1 MTSARACPAC
11 DETRA
16 TPAFTVD
23 GFAHVRCTACGTVF
37 VSPLPTMEVVQ
48 ATYLQPDYHE
58 TAEASAARMRS
69 EAEARVAIMAAM
81 GVRRIVEVGC
91 GPGHFLDAA
100 RDAGMHIEGIDP
112 ARTAVDA
119 IDRGHVVHRTWLE
132 AFTPDQPFDALAL
145 WEVLE
150 HLPRPAEALAHMRR
164 WLRPRAVVALS
175 TPSMSGVPA
184 RLLGA
189 RFPMV
194 TPPDHLELFSERGL
208 RHLLARADLVPERWT
223 SFSNLGPDA
232 IARGLR
238 RLPLVRHAGPLVDA
252 VARLAVA
259 PARWID
265 RAGLGT
271 SFEVYARASIT

>member
-1 MTSARACPAC
+1 MIPARTCPAC
-11 DETRA
+11 DERRA

-23 GFAHVRCTACGTVF
+23 GFDHVRCGECGTVY
-37 VSPLPTMEVVQ
+37 VSPLPAMDVVQ
-48 ATYLQPDYHE
+48 ATYLRPDYHE
-58 TAEASAARMRS
+58 TAEASALRMRA
-69 EAEARVAIMAAM
+69 EADARVAVMMAM

-100 RDAGMHIEGIDP
+100 RDAGLHIEGIDP
-112 ARTAVDA
+112 ARTAIEA
-119 IDRGHVVHRTWLE
+119 ASRGHVVHRIWLE
-132 AFTPDQPFDALAL
+132 SFTPDAPFDALAL

-150 HLPRPAEALAHMRR
+150 HLPSPADALAHMRG
-164 WLRPRAVVALS
+164 WLRPGAVLALS
-175 TPSMSGVPA
+175 TPSISGVPA
-184 RLLGA
+184 RVLGS

-208 RHLLARADLVPERWT
+208 RRLLARGGFVPERWT
-223 SFSNLGPDA
+223 SFSNLGKDA

-238 RLPLVRHAGPLVDA
+238 RLPLVGRAGPAVDLVA
-252 VARLAVA
+252 GLAVL

-271 SFEVYARASIT
+271 SFEVYARASAP

>member
-1 MTSARACPAC
+1 MTDARPCPAC
-11 DETRA
+11 DQLGAR
-16 TPAFTVD
+16 PAFTVV

-37 VSPLPTMEVVQ
+37 VSPLPTMDVVQ

-58 TAEASAARMRS
+58 TAEASAARMRA
-69 EAEARVAIMAAM
+69 EAEARVSIMAAM

-112 ARTAVDA
+112 ARTAQDA
-119 IDRGHVVHRTWLE
+119 IARGHVVHRTWLE
-132 AFTPDQPFDALAL
+132 AFTPAAPFDALAL

-150 HLPRPAEALAHMRR
+150 HLPHPAQALVHMRR

-184 RLLGA
+184 RLLGS

-208 RHLLARADLVPERWT
+208 RRLLARAELVPVRWT
-223 SFSNLGPDA
+223 SFSNLGAEA

-238 RLPLVRHAGPLVDA
+238 RLPMVGRAGPFVDA

-265 RAGLGT
+265 RANLGT
-271 SFEVYARASIT
+271 SFEVYARAT